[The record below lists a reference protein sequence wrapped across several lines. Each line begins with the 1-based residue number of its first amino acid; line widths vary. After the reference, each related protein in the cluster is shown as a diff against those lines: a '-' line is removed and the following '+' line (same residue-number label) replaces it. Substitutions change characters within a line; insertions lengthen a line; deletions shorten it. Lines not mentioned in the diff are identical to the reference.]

1 MYSGLRTLAIVWVT
15 PAALAIR
22 HEYRLISSLAVA
34 AISKSAYSAPASIST
49 SYVAPFPS
57 MPRTSSEFASL
68 STAPWL
74 ISTTDI
80 SCPSKLSSDAI
91 EEPTFP
97 HPTIIILINFP
108 LNQYLKTRCGPLKKF
123 TRPHIKVIIH
133 LFYTKINTKIERIR
147 LYTNFIYC
155 AKQKS
160 RGSVP
165 KNNDRNI
172 FCRALNYDRM
182 HKFGRRGG

>member
-1 MYSGLRTLAIVWVT
+1 MFFFTVK
-15 PAALAIR
+15 
-22 HEYRLISSLAVA
+22 LI
-34 AISKSAYSAPASIST
+34 
-49 SYVAPFPS
+49 
-57 MPRTSSEFASL
+57 
-68 STAPWL
+68 
-74 ISTTDI
+74 
-80 SCPSKLSSDAI
+80 
-91 EEPTFP
+91 
-97 HPTIIILINFP
+97 IIILINFP

-123 TRPHIKVIIH
+123 TRPHTKVIIH

-147 LYTNFIYC
+147 LYTNLIYC

-182 HKFGRRGG
+182 HKL